1 MINWPPELQS
11 LLLQCPVGPDA
22 ENQQGHHG
30 HLDWSWLLHQ
40 QIRAQKE
47 MKNMTIGSYPTLKMI
62 WILQI
67 ITQVFLKTQ
76 QQHVSTSLTHC
87 HGWFRRIWAQKGREH
102 GEGRHLA
109 ANNVTASLVGW
120 LDKIWYKAVWRKHTI
135 SGNNRSKLNIFGR
148 SFFPH
153 KDTKL

>member
-1 MINWPPELQS
+1 MRIPQEGLITPLMINWPPELQS
-11 LLLQCPVGPDA
+11 FLLQCPVGPDA
-22 ENQQGHHG
+22 ENQQGRHG

-87 HGWFRRIWAQKGREH
+87 HGWFRRI
-102 GEGRHLA
+102 
-109 ANNVTASLVGW
+109 
-120 LDKIWYKAVWRKHTI
+120 
-135 SGNNRSKLNIFGR
+135 
-148 SFFPH
+148 
-153 KDTKL
+153 